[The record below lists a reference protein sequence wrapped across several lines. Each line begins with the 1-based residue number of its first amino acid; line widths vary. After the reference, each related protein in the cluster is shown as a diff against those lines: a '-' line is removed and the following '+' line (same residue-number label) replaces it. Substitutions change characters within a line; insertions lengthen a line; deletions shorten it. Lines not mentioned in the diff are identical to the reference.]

1 MNESRQS
8 DGPMVPRKLSNKGQ
22 ASPRPAERV
31 EGRGPAEGNANQ
43 QNGDRT
49 QSRES
54 LHSALERIRE
64 AAGQDRKMRFT
75 ALWHHIYDSERLR
88 EAYLGLKRDA
98 AAGVDAVT
106 WQQYGEGLEEKLQD
120 LSERLKRGAYRA
132 RPVRRVHIPKPDGKQ
147 RPIGVPALED
157 KLVQRASVEVL
168 EAIYEVDFLGF
179 SYGFRPGRSPHHAL
193 DALSVAITSRKVNW
207 LLDADLQAFFDS
219 LSQEWLVRFLEQR
232 IADERVIRHIQKWLG
247 AGVLLEDG
255 QLEHS
260 SRGTVQGGSISP
272 LLGNVYLH
280 YALDLFVQHWR
291 SAQAQGQVIFVRYCD
306 DFVVGFEHHSDA
318 VRFLEELRVHLA
330 QFCLELHP
338 QKTRLI
344 EFGRFAAERRERRG
358 EGKPET
364 FDFLGFTHFCGKRR
378 DGRFE
383 LKRKTIRKRLRAK
396 LLSLKD
402 QLRRAMHSPIPRVG
416 KWLASVLRGHYN
428 YFGVPG
434 NFDALST
441 FRLRVVDLW
450 RRTLRRRS
458 QRSRIT
464 WERMTQLAAR
474 WLPTPRIVHP
484 YPDQRLHVRT

>member
-1 MNESRQS
+1 MNETRQS
-8 DGPMVPRKLSNKGQ
+8 DGPMVPRKPSNKEQ
-22 ASPRPAERV
+22 ASARSAERV
-31 EGRGPAEGNANQ
+31 EGRGPAKGNASQ
-43 QNGDRT
+43 QNRDRT
-49 QSRES
+49 QGRSD
-54 LHSALERIRE
+54 LLSALERIRE
-64 AAGQDRKMRFT
+64 TASQDRKMQFN
-75 ALWHHIYDSERLR
+75 ALWHHVYDPQRLR
-88 EAYLGLKRDA
+88 QAYLGLRRDA
-98 AAGVDAVT
+98 AEGVDAVT
-106 WQQYGEGLEEKLQD
+106 WQEYGMDLEAKLQD

-132 RPVRRVHIPKPDGKQ
+132 RPVRRVHIPKPDGKL

-157 KLVQRASVEVL
+157 KLVQRATVEVL

-193 DALSVAITSRKVNW
+193 DALSVAITHRKVNW

-219 LSQEWLVRFLEQR
+219 LSQEWLVRFLQQR
-232 IADERVIRHIQKWLG
+232 IADERVVRHIQKWLG
-247 AGVLLEDG
+247 AGVLLQDG
-255 QLEHS
+255 QLEYS

-272 LLGNVYLH
+272 LLANVYLH
-280 YALDLFVQHWR
+280 YALDLFVQRWR
-291 SAQAQGQVIFVRYCD
+291 AAQAEGQVIFVRYCD
-306 DFVVGFEHHSDA
+306 DFVVGFEHYSDA
-318 VRFLEELRVHLA
+318 VRFLQELRVHLA

-338 QKTRLI
+338 KKTRLI
-344 EFGRFAAERRERRG
+344 EFGRFAAERRARRG

-416 KWLASVLRGHYN
+416 QWLASVLRGHFN

-434 NFDALST
+434 NFEALST

-464 WERMTQLAAR
+464 WERMEQLAAR
-474 WLPTPRIVHP
+474 WLPTPHIVHP

>member
-1 MNESRQS
+1 MNETRQS
-8 DGPMVPRKLSNKGQ
+8 DGPMVPRKPSNKEQ
-22 ASPRPAERV
+22 ASARSAERV
-31 EGRGPAEGNANQ
+31 EGRGSAKGNASQ
-43 QNGDRT
+43 QTRDRT
-49 QSRES
+49 QGRSN
-54 LHSALERIRE
+54 LQSALERIRE
-64 AAGQDRKMRFT
+64 AASQDRKMRFS
-75 ALWHHIYDSERLR
+75 ALWHHVYDPQRLR
-88 EAYLGLKRDA
+88 EAYLGLRRDA
-98 AAGVDAVT
+98 AVGVDAVT

-120 LSERLKRGAYRA
+120 LSERLRRGAYRA
-132 RPVRRVHIPKPDGKQ
+132 RPVRRVSIPKPDGRQ
-147 RPIGVPALED
+147 RLLGVPALED
-157 KLVQRASVEVL
+157 KLVQRATVEVL
-168 EAIYEVDFLGF
+168 QAIYEVDFLGF
-179 SYGFRPGRSPHHAL
+179 SYGFRPGRSPHSAL

-207 LLDADLQAFFDS
+207 LLDADLRAFFDS
-219 LSQEWLVRFLEQR
+219 LSHEWLMRFLEQR
-232 IADERVIRHIQKWLG
+232 IADERVLRHIHKWLG
-247 AGVLLEDG
+247 AGVLLENG
-255 QLEHS
+255 QREQS

-272 LLGNVYLH
+272 LLANVYLH
-280 YALDLFVQHWR
+280 YALDLFIQRWR
-291 SAQAQGQVIFVRYCD
+291 ATCAQGEVVFVRYCD

-318 VRFLEELRVHLA
+318 VRLLEELRVHLA

-338 QKTRLI
+338 EKTRLI
-344 EFGRFAAERRERRG
+344 EFGRFAAERRARRSK
-358 EGKPET
+358 GKPET

-383 LKRKTIRKRLRAK
+383 LRRKTIGKRLRAK
-396 LLSLKD
+396 LFSLND

-464 WERMTQLAAR
+464 WERMEQLAAR